1 MGGDP
6 LKSGDVDLWGKEL
19 LKNVGVEDEQSDWI
33 KVQISSLM
41 SALLQEVEDILK
53 HAEQQ
58 SILNRQWQTCVE
70 IKHKRTELMKVAAL
84 QPDVLSRLN
93 VIEIANCLTGFEKQI
108 AAYVQKG
115 VVGDCMDKAM
125 VWLKKCH
132 KEVEG
137 ILKLLFT

>member
-1 MGGDP
+1 M
-6 LKSGDVDLWGKEL
+6 KSGDVDLWGKEI
-19 LKNVGVEDEQSDWI
+19 LKKVGVEDKQSDWT
-33 KVQISSLM
+33 KVQINSLM
-41 SALLQEVEDILK
+41 SALLQEVEDILR

-58 SILNRQWQTCVE
+58 CILNRQWQKLVE
-70 IKHKRTELMKVAAL
+70 IKHKRTELMKVAVL
-84 QPDVLSRLN
+84 PPDVLSLLN
-93 VIEIANCLTGFEKQI
+93 AIEVAECLTGFEKQI

-115 VVGDCMDKAM
+115 VVGYCMDKAM

>member
-1 MGGDP
+1 MGGD
-6 LKSGDVDLWGKEL
+6 LVKSGDVDLWGKEL
-19 LKNVGVEDEQSDWI
+19 LKKVGVEDKQSDWT
-33 KVQISSLM
+33 KVQINSLM
-41 SALLQEVEDILK
+41 SALLQEAEDILR

-58 SILNRQWQTCVE
+58 CIFNRQSQKLVE

-84 QPDVLSRLN
+84 PPDVLGRLN
-93 VIEIANCLTGFEKQI
+93 VIEVADCLIGFETQI

-137 ILKLLFT
+137 IVRLIST